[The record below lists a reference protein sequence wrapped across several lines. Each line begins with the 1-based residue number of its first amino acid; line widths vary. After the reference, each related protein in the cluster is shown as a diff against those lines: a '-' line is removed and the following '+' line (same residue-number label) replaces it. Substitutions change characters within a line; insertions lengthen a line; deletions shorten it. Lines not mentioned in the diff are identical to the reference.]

1 MVNVYWLFFDLK
13 VQSEQSSSGFCLSRR
28 ATSHY
33 PPSASAASPEPMR
46 ILSRSYRQVVPSR
59 SV

>member
-1 MVNVYWLFFDLK
+1 MFNVYW
-13 VQSEQSSSGFCLSRR
+13 FCLSRR
-28 ATSHY
+28 AASHY

-59 SV
+59 SVRFDNTKVLNF

>member
-1 MVNVYWLFFDLK
+1 MISVSHV
-13 VQSEQSSSGFCLSRR
+13 CLSRR
-28 ATSHY
+28 AASHY

-59 SV
+59 SVRFDNTKVLNF